1 MAMFFS
7 SLYIHIPF
15 CLKKCNYCSF
25 YSINWNQ
32 GIEGLY
38 LKSILKE
45 IELTKEFSHLLE
57 TLYIGGGTPSC
68 LSIESLEKLF
78 VSLRENFKTK
88 NDVEFSIEINPATVD
103 KEKLNLMRS
112 YGINRLSIGVQ
123 SLNDRELSFLGRIHS
138 SDDALKTV
146 DLAVNEGFDNI
157 SIDLIYGIP
166 GQILKSWKTTLNKLV
181 TRDIQHISCYELSI
195 DRHTKIAKEL
205 DSGNFSLPPEEET
218 VAMYEFATEFL
229 ESRGFKK
236 YEISNFAQPGF
247 QCRHNINYWS
257 AVPYLGI
264 GPSAHS
270 FIDRKRFHNPSNLF
284 SYAEHL
290 IDGKPA
296 WTNDY
301 TVDKTEELK
310 ERVFLGLRMKDG
322 VILTNPCII
331 EMLGSPEYKNL
342 ISISGNRVRLTDK
355 GMILSNEIFA
365 RVLLHIEN
373 CPACKQE

>member
-1 MAMFFS
+1 M
-7 SLYIHIPF
+7 
-15 CLKKCNYCSF
+15 
-25 YSINWNQ
+25 
-32 GIEGLY
+32 
-38 LKSILKE
+38 
-45 IELTKEFSHLLE
+45 ELTKEFSHLLE

-88 NDVEFSIEINPATVD
+88 NDIEFSIEINPATVD

-296 WTNDY
+296 WINDY

-331 EMLGSPEYKNL
+331 EMLGSPEYKKL

-365 RVLLHIEN
+365 QVLLHIEN
-373 CPACKQE
+373 CPACKQG

>member
-32 GIEGLY
+32 GIESLY
-38 LKSILKE
+38 LKLILKE
-45 IELTKEFSHLLE
+45 MELTKEFSHLLE

-88 NDVEFSIEINPATVD
+88 NDIEFSIEINPATVD

-205 DSGNFSLPPEEET
+205 DSGNFFLPPEDET

-290 IDGKPA
+290 INGKLA
-296 WTNDY
+296 WINDY

-331 EMLGSPEYKNL
+331 EMLGSPEYKKL

-365 RVLLHIEN
+365 QVLLHIEN
-373 CPACKQE
+373 CPACKQG

>member
-88 NDVEFSIEINPATVD
+88 NDIEFSIEINPATVD

-296 WTNDY
+296 WINDY

-331 EMLGSPEYKNL
+331 EMLGSPEYKKL

-365 RVLLHIEN
+365 QVLLHIEN
-373 CPACKQE
+373 CPACKQG